1 MRRTAFASGLLMP
14 TLLAALPACE
24 DSAPPC
30 TQMVCGTTCVDLM
43 IDPNNCGTCGRG
55 CVSGETCVAG
65 VCTGSAACTAP
76 EIECGGGCVD
86 PQTSPAHCGD
96 CATACSTGTSC
107 VAGDCAEP
115 LAVLQTSLMDGTV
128 GRDAFVLDDVTFAL
142 RALNP
147 TTFATSRVLDH
158 AVLPDGRVIL
168 LAAQTEDVFE
178 LFLVGPRG
186 GAWTR
191 LSAPLA
197 TDVDV
202 EPGFAVSADGAHVL
216 YRTTDTDVG
225 VTELFVVAVA
235 SPGVAHKVNGAL
247 VTGGNVSRVFALSAD
262 GGRAAY
268 VADQDSDGLDEAYTV
283 DLTATTPGPSVKLNP
298 PTTDAVWDLRLSR
311 DGRRVV
317 YRAYDGLTGRTQLNL
332 VDVAAPGTATPITY
346 ADGAEGQV
354 ESYQLTPAG
363 DAVVFVGGNLFLQT
377 SLWRAP
383 LAPLAEAT
391 RLVDGTDA
399 GLGAQ
404 TVRADFAIS
413 ADGARVYLRQID
425 DGYDR
430 LVRVAVASPLTTTPL
445 TPLATDP
452 ADEVTDFALADDERA
467 VAYRAGADGAE
478 GGITQPET
486 AGPLMPR
493 AYAPALYHVSLGA
506 TIGAPTLLS
515 PALDPSAEGIDPGY
529 RFTGDGVRVLYRAD
543 HELPTFS
550 DAYLAS
556 VATAGAPRKVSPPLD
571 QTSDATDVSLITPY

>member
-1 MRRTAFASGLLMP
+1 MSRTTFATGLLLP

-24 DSAPPC
+24 DSEPPC

-43 IDPNNCGTCGRG
+43 IDPANCGMCGRG

-65 VCTGSAACTAP
+65 ACQGMAACTGP

-142 RALNP
+142 RALNT
-147 TTFATSRVLDH
+147 TTFATGRVLDH

-168 LAAQTEDVFE
+168 LAAETADVFE

-216 YRTTDTDVG
+216 YRATDLDVG

-262 GGRAAY
+262 GRRAAY
-268 VADQDSDGLDEAYTV
+268 VADQDTDGLDEAYTV
-283 DLTATTPGPSVKLNP
+283 DLTAATPGPSVKLNP
-298 PTTDAVWDLRLSR
+298 VTTDAVWDLRLSG
-311 DGRRVV
+311 DGSRVV
-317 YRAYDGLTGRTQLNL
+317 YRATDGATGRLQLNL
-332 VDVAAPGTATPITY
+332 VDVASPGTATPIAY

-354 ESYQLTPAG
+354 EQYQLSPTG
-363 DAVVFVGGNLFLQT
+363 DAVVFTGGNQFLAT

-391 RLVDGTDA
+391 RLVDGT
-399 GLGAQ
+399 GQLS
-404 TVRADFAIS
+404 VRADFALS
-413 ADGARVYLRQID
+413 ADGARVYLRQVD
-425 DGYDR
+425 GGYDR
-430 LVRVAVASPLTTTPL
+430 LFRVAVAAPLALTPL
-445 TPLATDP
+445 TPLATDA
-452 ADEVTDFALADDERA
+452 ADEVTDFVVSPDERS

-478 GGITQPET
+478 GGISQPET
-486 AGPLMPR
+486 AGPLPPR
-493 AYAPALYHVSLGA
+493 AFAPALYHLALGA
-506 TIGAPTLLS
+506 TLGDPTQLS
-515 PALDPSAEGIDPGY
+515 PAIDVADEGIGAGY
-529 RFTGDGVRVLYRAD
+529 RFAGDGVRVLYRAD
-543 HELPTFS
+543 HDQPTFA

-571 QTSDATDVSLITPY
+571 QTSDATDVSLITAY

>member
-1 MRRTAFASGLLMP
+1 MSRTTFATGLLLP

-24 DSAPPC
+24 DSEPPC

-55 CVSGETCVAG
+55 CDTGETCVAG
-65 VCTGSAACTAP
+65 ACQGSAACTAP
-76 EIECGGGCVD
+76 EIECAGGCVD
-86 PQTSPAHCGD
+86 PQTSAAHCGD
-96 CATACSTGTSC
+96 CATACSTDTAC
-107 VAGDCAEP
+107 VGGDCAEP

-142 RALNP
+142 HALNT
-147 TTFATSRVLDH
+147 TTFATGRVLDH
-158 AVLPDGRVIL
+158 AILPDGRVVL
-168 LAAQTEDVFE
+168 LAAQTADVFE

-202 EPGFAVSADGAHVL
+202 EAGFVVSADGGHVL

-225 VTELFVVAVA
+225 VTELWQVAVA
-235 SPGVAHKVNGAL
+235 NPGVARKVNGAL
-247 VTGGNVSRVFALSAD
+247 VAGGNVSRVFALSAD

-268 VADQDSDGLDEAYTV
+268 VADQDTDGLDEAYAV
-283 DLTATTPGPSVKLNP
+283 DLTTATPGPSVKLNP

-311 DGRRVV
+311 DGGRVV
-317 YRAYDGLTGRTQLNL
+317 YRAYEGLTGRTQLNL
-332 VDVAAPGTATPITY
+332 VEVAAPGTATPITY

-354 ESYQLTPAG
+354 ESYQLSPAG
-363 DAVVFVGGNLFLQT
+363 DAVLFVGGNLFLQT

-383 LAPLAEAT
+383 LAPVADAT

-404 TVRADFAIS
+404 TVRADFAQS

-425 DGYDR
+425 GGFDR
-430 LVRVAVASPLTTTPL
+430 LVRVTVAAPLTTTPL
-445 TPLATDP
+445 SPLATDA
-452 ADEVTDFALADDERA
+452 ADEVTDFALAADERA

-486 AGPLMPR
+486 AGPLQPR
-493 AYAPALYHVSLGA
+493 AYAPALYHLALGA
-506 TIGAPTLLS
+506 TVGAPTQLS
-515 PALDPSAEGIDPGY
+515 PAVDGADEGIDAGY

-543 HELPTFS
+543 HDQPTFS

-571 QTSDATDVSLITPY
+571 QASDATDVSLITAF

>member
-1 MRRTAFASGLLMP
+1 MSRTTFATGLLLP

-24 DSAPPC
+24 DSEPPC

-43 IDPNNCGTCGRG
+43 IDPANCGACGRG
-55 CVSGETCVAG
+55 CDSGETCVAG
-65 VCTGSAACTAP
+65 ACQGTAACTGP
-76 EIECGGGCVD
+76 EIDCGGACVD

-142 RALNP
+142 RALNT
-147 TTFATSRVLDH
+147 TTFATGRVLDH

-168 LAAQTEDVFE
+168 LAAETADVFE

-202 EPGFAVSADGAHVL
+202 EPGFAVSADGSHVL

-235 SPGVAHKVNGAL
+235 SPGVAHKVNGTL

-262 GGRAAY
+262 GRRAAY
-268 VADQDSDGLDEAYTV
+268 VADQDTDGIDEAYTV
-283 DLTATTPGPSVKLNP
+283 DLTAATPGPSAKLNP
-298 PTTDAVWDLRLSR
+298 TTTDAVWDLRLSR
-311 DGRRVV
+311 DGARVV
-317 YRAYDGLTGRTQLNL
+317 YRAYDSATGRLQLNL
-332 VDVAAPGTATPITY
+332 VSVASPGTATPITY

-354 ESYQLTPAG
+354 EEYQLSPAG
-363 DAVVFVGGNLFLQT
+363 DAVVFTGGNGFLRT

-383 LAPLAEAT
+383 LTPAADAT
-391 RLVDGTDA
+391 RLADGA
-399 GLGAQ
+399 LGD

-413 ADGARVYLRQID
+413 ADGGQIYFRQVAG
-425 DGYDR
+425 GYDR
-430 LVRVAVASPLTTTPL
+430 LYRVAVAAPLTTTPL
-445 TPLATDP
+445 TPLATD
-452 ADEVTDFALADDERA
+452 AVDEVTDFALAPGEGA
-467 VAYRAGADGAE
+467 LAYRAGADGAE
-478 GGITQPET
+478 GGISQPET
-486 AGPLMPR
+486 AGPLPPR
-493 AYAPALYHVSLGA
+493 AFAPTLYHLALGA
-506 TIGAPTLLS
+506 TIGAPTQLS
-515 PALDPSAEGIDPGY
+515 PAIDVADEGIGAGY
-529 RFTGDGVRVLYRAD
+529 RFAGDGVRVLYRAD
-543 HELPTFS
+543 HDQPTFS

-571 QTSDATDVSLITPY
+571 QTSDATDVSLITAF